1 MSDKIKRFSVYY
13 YVLIIFKVSL
23 FVLFVFINTKT
34 YSSTT
39 KLRPDI
45 DRFSDIVLMG
55 QFNYINN
62 NISTWSDTWSQFFK
76 NIVIAA
82 PQDTPKQELK
92 LGNYMFYESDK
103 GYFSPYVNMARV
115 IKENEGIRGLLY
127 VHDDLLISGSI
138 LRKIGG
144 TEWILTDYDKSD
156 NLIKVYQNGSFISN
170 NRQIFSGHKY
180 FRKAWPAWKQCHGN
194 LTNMFDDQRITPYL
208 SEPKSANPYLTAR
221 FGPSDML
228 YTFFSSTEHKN
239 AYLEIMDMFTEHDLF
254 LECAIPTAVSMMNE
268 RFGIKVHSAVLCTDW
283 HNLRGNA
290 KMIKKCVKEGRYEVF
305 HPIKISQHRNW
316 RNYFDYLIKL

>member
-13 YVLIIFKVSL
+13 YLLIIFKVSL
-23 FVLFVFINTKT
+23 FVLFIFINTKT
-34 YSSTT
+34 YSSTSN
-39 KLRPDI
+39 LRPDI
-45 DRFSDIVLMG
+45 DRFSNIVLMG

-62 NISTWSDTWSQFFK
+62 NISTWSDTWSQYFK

-82 PQDTPKQELK
+82 PKNTSKQELK
-92 LGNYMFYESDK
+92 FGKYMFYESDK

-115 IKENEGIRGLLY
+115 IKENEDIRGLLY
-127 VHDDLLISGSI
+127 VHDDLLISSSI

-144 TEWILTDYDKSD
+144 AEWILTDYDKND
-156 NLIKVYQNGSFISN
+156 NSIKVYQNGSFISN
-170 NRQIFSGHKY
+170 HSQIFSGHKY

-194 LTNMFDDQRITPYL
+194 LTNMFNDQRLTPYL
-208 SEPKSANPYLTAR
+208 SESKSGNPYLTAR

-228 YTFFSSTEHKN
+228 YTFFSSKEHKN

-254 LECAIPTAVSMMNE
+254 LECAIPTAVSMMNK
-268 RFGIKVHSAVLCTDW
+268 RFGIKVHSALLCTDW
-283 HNLRGNA
+283 HNLRGNV
-290 KMIKKCVKEGRYEVF
+290 KMIKKCVKEGSYEVF
-305 HPIKISQHRNW
+305 HPIKISQHQNW